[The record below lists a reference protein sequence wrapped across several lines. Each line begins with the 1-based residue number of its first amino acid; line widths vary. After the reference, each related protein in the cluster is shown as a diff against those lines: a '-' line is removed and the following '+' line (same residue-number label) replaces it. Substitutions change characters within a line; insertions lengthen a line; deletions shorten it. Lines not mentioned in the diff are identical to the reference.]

1 MLCSK
6 CREKIRSGSI
16 AEIYMKVASYLLDIE
31 GKYPML
37 QKAKLNNV
45 IESGNYLILIVG
57 RGDQPK
63 FYSLGGKLIREIGDH
78 FRKRVLVI
86 EEGLSDR
93 RFLEELFSTQQ
104 ILTINIIWLPDGSTE
119 TRIVLKKRGSK
130 RLSNKRIQS
139 LVEIAKKIRNMNLR
153 VEYAF

>member
-6 CREKIRSGSI
+6 CREKIRSGSVT
-16 AEIYMKVASYLLDIE
+16 EIYMKVASHLLDIE
-31 GKYPML
+31 NSYTNL

-45 IESGNYLILIVG
+45 IESGNYLVLSVG
-57 RGDQPK
+57 KGDQPK
-63 FYSLGGKLIREIGDH
+63 FYSSGKLIREIGDH

-86 EEGLSDR
+86 EEEVSDR

-119 TRIVLKKRGSK
+119 TRIVLKKSGAK
-130 RLSNKRIQS
+130 RLSNKRIKS
-139 LVEIAKKIRNMNLR
+139 LTNIAKKLRNMNLR

>member
-16 AEIYMKVASYLLDIE
+16 SEIYMKVASYLLGIE
-31 GKYPML
+31 NNYPSL

-45 IESGNYLILIVG
+45 IESGNYLVLSVG

-63 FYSLGGKLIREIGDH
+63 FHSMGGKLIREIGDH

-93 RFLEELFSTQQ
+93 RLLEELFSTQQ

-139 LVEIAKKIRNMNLR
+139 LIDVAKKIRNMNLR